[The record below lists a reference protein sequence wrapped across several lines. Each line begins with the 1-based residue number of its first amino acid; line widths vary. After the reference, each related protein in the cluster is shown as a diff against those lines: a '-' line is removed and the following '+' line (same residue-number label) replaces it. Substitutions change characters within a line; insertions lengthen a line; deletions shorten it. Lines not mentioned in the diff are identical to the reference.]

1 MSADRRQSA
10 MTLVEI
16 LVVLAV
22 ILIMIGA
29 LGGAGIHLKRQSE
42 IRLTEGVI
50 RVLEMALEQ
59 YYTDYSAYVPQVD
72 NQTQFNNSVGQTSTR
87 IRPPAVHW
95 AGDLEKPAWSGEAL
109 YYFLRR
115 SPNAARI
122 ISTLMD
128 QAISNK
134 DGSGR
139 PLVIEIPTG
148 GTAHDLIRF
157 VDAWGTPIR
166 YTYDPDDPS
175 DPSDSYDQFPILTS
189 AGPDKRFDTESDNI
203 TN

>member
-1 MSADRRQSA
+1 

-29 LGGAGIHLKRQSE
+29 LGGAGIRLKQQSE

-87 IRPPAVHW
+87 IRPPASPL
-95 AGDLEKPAWSGEAL
+95 G
-109 YYFLRR
+109 RR
-115 SPNAARI
+115 SGKAGLVRRSAVLLSPSQSQCRPDYQY
-122 ISTLMD
+122 S
-128 QAISNK
+128 
-134 DGSGR
+134 DGSGN
-139 PLVIEIPTG
+139 
-148 GTAHDLIRF
+148 
-157 VDAWGTPIR
+157 
-166 YTYDPDDPS
+166 
-175 DPSDSYDQFPILTS
+175 Q
-189 AGPDKRFDTESDNI
+189 
-203 TN
+203 